1 MIARVG
7 DPSPSAETGTSRS
20 PISAFSQ
27 ARAMPFED
35 VNRGRV
41 GERVRELFSEDEPQG
56 ASRSARERPRG
67 RVRARVAGL
76 LRGAEDAASQ
86 PVGELIGTIE
96 GVRDRRPRDA
106 ELFGEV
112 GEGARC
118 RLVRGGLDFH
128 RWGRIILNRFRLNRF
143 REGGERVSQ
152 RAATPAGRRIV
163 CRWPIFGEEELAALR
178 TVLESGEWSH
188 ASPEGY
194 VGRYE
199 PEFERAFADFHTAK
213 HGLCVANGTV
223 ALQLA
228 LEALDIGVGDEVIV
242 PGLTWQ
248 ATAAA
253 VLDVNAVPIL
263 VDVEPDTYCLDPAAV
278 EAAITPSTK
287 AVIAVHLYNSLADL
301 DRLAAICA
309 KHDLQLIEDCAHS
322 HGSAWNGRGV
332 GSLGA
337 IGCFSFQST
346 KSLTCGEGGFC
357 MTSNDELRDRL
368 DSLRNCGR
376 RPARA
381 TASWTPVQS
390 GNYRLSEWEA
400 AILAHA
406 VRPLSGSARVAFS
419 QRWQLDDAFGGI
431 DGITSDAPSRAR

>member
-1 MIARVG
+1 M
-7 DPSPSAETGTSRS
+7 
-20 PISAFSQ
+20 
-27 ARAMPFED
+27 
-35 VNRGRV
+35 
-41 GERVRELFSEDEPQG
+41 GEWDSTTVSSVR
-56 ASRSARERPRG
+56 
-67 RVRARVAGL
+67 
-76 LRGAEDAASQ
+76 
-86 PVGELIGTIE
+86 
-96 GVRDRRPRDA
+96 
-106 ELFGEV
+106 
-112 GEGARC
+112 
-118 RLVRGGLDFH
+118 
-128 RWGRIILNRFRLNRF
+128 
-143 REGGERVSQ
+143 
-152 RAATPAGRRIV
+152 RRIV
-163 CRWPIFGEEELAALR
+163 FDWPIYGAEELAALR

-188 ASPEGY
+188 ASDQGY

-199 PEFERAFADFHTAK
+199 PQFERAFSEYHTSK

-278 EAAITPSTK
+278 EAAITPATK

-301 DRLAAICA
+301 DWLVAICA
-309 KHDLQLIEDCAHS
+309 KHDLHLIEDCAHS

-337 IGCFSFQST
+337 IGCFSFQSS

-357 MTSNDELRDRL
+357 MTSDDELRDRL

-376 RPARA
+376 RPEQA
-381 TASWTPVQS
+381 TSHWAPVQS

-400 AILAHA
+400 AILLMQFARFPGQLESRARNAQLLDEALGGIAGLTPMRRRDEVTRHGLYA
-406 VRPLSGSARVAFS
+406 YVVRYDGE
-419 QRWQLDDAFGGI
+419 AFGGLAAMEFRTALSDELGIPVGSTYEPLNRSPLYRPQTKRRYMLKDQWAKI
-431 DGITSDAPSRAR
+431 DPARFDLPVATRAHEHEAVVIPHQVLLAPWAELSTVADAAQRIQAGAVR